1 MQFNYSN
8 SSNYLAGGAN
18 VANTFIDTYETSQK
32 TGTNV
37 NKLIQAQSAARN
49 QKKIDASNQ
58 LQTVGNKAV
67 DIQTGMKLTDMDAK
81 LKKDIAKIQKPA
93 KMAGALAAT
102 VNVGNMGL
110 MMHQD
115 MKLNQKEAAE
125 RKQWKTEQTRIAKES
140 QAMAK
145 ADNEKTEA
153 MLKRILE
160 SSGYSMDADGMPVMN
175 MPNTPSNSNSSSS
188 SGSISIN
195 NPVSTVKPI
204 TPSGGTIDRKDVYKY
219 ITKDLGLSHNKAYGL
234 MANIDRESSF
244 NPNIRSGDDQGP
256 GGFFQWKG
264 VRQTPTVAKLVNSGD
279 WKGQIKY
286 AINEPGEPS
295 MQTFLNTTWKSPQA
309 AAAHITR
316 KFERPANPDSDI
328 LKNNQFIAGY
338 NYQKN

>member
-1 MQFNYSN
+1 MQFNYGN
-8 SSNYLAGGAN
+8 SANYLAGGAA
-18 VANTFIDTYETSQK
+18 VANTYLDTYDTSQK
-32 TGTNV
+32 TGTDV
-37 NKLIQAQSAARN
+37 NKLVQAESKKRN
-49 QKKIDASNQ
+49 QQRVNSIDQ
-58 LQTVGNKAV
+58 VTTVGDTAV
-67 DIQTGMKLTDMDAK
+67 DIQTGMKITDMDAK

-102 VNVGNMGL
+102 VNLGNTGL
-110 MMHQD
+110 MLHQD

-125 RKQWKTEQTRIAKES
+125 RKEWRAEQTRIAKEG
-140 QAMAK
+140 QAMTK
-145 ADNEKTEA
+145 ADNEKTDA

-175 MPNTPSNSNSSSS
+175 TTNTPS
-188 SGSISIN
+188 GSIPIN

-244 NPNIRSGDDQGP
+244 IPNIRSGDDKGP
-256 GGFFQWKG
+256 GGLFQWKG

-295 MQTFLNTTWKSPQA
+295 MQTFLNTTWKSPEA

-316 KFERPANPDSDI
+316 KFERPANPDNDI

-338 NYQKN
+338 NYQ

>member
-8 SSNYLAGGAN
+8 SANYLAGGAQ
-18 VANTFIDTYETSQK
+18 VSNTLIDTYDTSQK

-37 NKLIQAQSAARN
+37 NKLIQAQSKRRN
-49 QKKIDASNQ
+49 QQRVNAINQ
-58 LQTVGNKAV
+58 VTTVGDAAV
-67 DIQTGMKLTDMDAK
+67 DVQTDMKITDMDAK

-102 VNVGNMGL
+102 VNLGNTGL
-110 MMHQD
+110 MLHQD

-125 RKQWKTEQTRIAKES
+125 RKAWREEQTRIAKEG
-140 QAMAK
+140 QAMTK
-145 ADNEKTEA
+145 ADNEKTDA

-160 SSGYSMDADGMPVMN
+160 SSGYSMNADGMPVMN
-175 MPNTPSNSNSSSS
+175 KPDTPSNSNSSAT
-188 SGSISIN
+188 SGSIPIN
-195 NPVSTVKPI
+195 NPVSTVQPI

-244 NPNIRSGDDQGP
+244 TPNIRSGDDQGP
-256 GGFFQWKG
+256 GGLFQWKG

-295 MQTFLNTTWKSPQA
+295 MQTFLNTTWKSPEA

-316 KFERPANPDSDI
+316 KFERPANPDKDI

-338 NYQKN
+338 NYQ

>member
-1 MQFNYSN
+1 MQFNYGN
-8 SSNYLAGGAN
+8 SANYLAGGAQ
-18 VANTFIDTYETSQK
+18 VANTYLDTYDTSQK
-32 TGTNV
+32 TGTDV
-37 NKLIQAQSAARN
+37 NKLVQAQSARRKQQEVNAI
-49 QKKIDASNQ
+49 KEVE
-58 LQTVGNKAV
+58 TVGDKSV

-102 VNVGNMGL
+102 VNLGNTGL
-110 MMHQD
+110 MLHQD

-125 RKQWKTEQTRIAKES
+125 RKAWREEQTRIAKEG
-140 QAMAK
+140 QAMTK
-145 ADNEKTEA
+145 ADNEKTDA

-160 SSGYSMDADGMPVMN
+160 SSGYSIDADGMPVLN
-175 MPNTPSNSNSSSS
+175 TSNTSNTSNASASTVSMPTN
-188 SGSISIN
+188 IST
-195 NPVSTVKPI
+195 STVKPI
-204 TPSGGTIDRKDVYKY
+204 TPSGGTIDRKDVYQY

-244 NPNIRSGDDQGP
+244 IPNIRSGDDKGP
-256 GGFFQWKG
+256 GGLFQWKG

-295 MQTFLNTTWKSPQA
+295 MQTFLNTTWKSPEA

-316 KFERPANPDSDI
+316 KFERPANPDNDI

-338 NYQKN
+338 NYQ

>member
-8 SSNYLAGGAN
+8 AGNYLAGAKQL
-18 VANTFIDTYETSQK
+18 ADITTALYDTSQK
-32 TGTNV
+32 TGTDV
-37 NKLIQAQSAARN
+37 NKLVQTESKARKANQISAMDKTKIVGNSAVNVQIGAKLNDMQSKLDKDL
-49 QKKIDASNQ
+49 KKI
-58 LQTVGNKAV
+58 K
-67 DIQTGMKLTDMDAK
+67 
-81 LKKDIAKIQKPA
+81 KPA

-102 VNVGNMGL
+102 VNLGNTGL
-110 MMHQD
+110 MLHQD

-125 RKQWKTEQTRIAKES
+125 RKAWREERTRIAKEG
-140 QAMAK
+140 QAMTK
-145 ADNEKTEA
+145 ADNEKSDA

-175 MPNTPSNSNSSSS
+175 TTDTPSTSNSSVT
-188 SGSISIN
+188 SGSIPIN

-244 NPNIRSGDDQGP
+244 IPNIRSDDDGGP
-256 GGFFQWKG
+256 GGLFQWKG
-264 VRQTPTVAKLVNSGD
+264 SRQTPTVANLLNTGD

-286 AINEPGEPS
+286 ALNEPNEPS
-295 MQTFLNTTWKSPQA
+295 MQTFLNTSFTTPQA
-309 AAAHITR
+309 AAEFITR
-316 KFERPANPDSDI
+316 KFERPANPDKDI

-338 NYQKN
+338 NYQAN

>member
-1 MQFNYSN
+1 MQFNYGN
-8 SSNYLAGGAN
+8 SANYLAGGAA
-18 VANTFIDTYETSQK
+18 VANTYLDTYDTSQK
-32 TGTNV
+32 TGTDV
-37 NKLIQAQSAARN
+37 DKLVQAESKKRN
-49 QKKIDASNQ
+49 QQRVNAIDQ
-58 LQTVGNKAV
+58 VTTVGDTAV
-67 DIQTGMKLTDMDAK
+67 DIQTGMKITDMDAK

-102 VNVGNMGL
+102 VNLGNTGL
-110 MMHQD
+110 MLHQD

-125 RKQWKTEQTRIAKES
+125 RKEWRAEQTRIAKEG
-140 QAMAK
+140 QAMTK
-145 ADNEKTEA
+145 ADNEKTDA

-175 MPNTPSNSNSSSS
+175 TTNTPS
-188 SGSISIN
+188 GSIPIN
-195 NPVSTVKPI
+195 NSVSTVKPI

-244 NPNIRSGDDQGP
+244 IPNIRSGDDKGP
-256 GGFFQWKG
+256 GGLFQWKG

-295 MQTFLNTTWKSPQA
+295 MQTFLNTTWKSPEA

-316 KFERPANPDSDI
+316 KFERPANPDNDI

-338 NYQKN
+338 NYQ

>member
-1 MQFNYSN
+1 MQFNYGN
-8 SSNYLAGGAN
+8 SANYLAGGAG
-18 VANTFIDTYETSQK
+18 VANTYIDTYETSQE
-32 TGTNV
+32 TGTDV
-37 NKLIQAQSAARN
+37 NKLVQAESKKRN
-49 QKKIDASNQ
+49 QQRVNAIDQ
-58 LQTVGNKAV
+58 VTTVGDTAV
-67 DIQTGMKLTDMDAK
+67 DIQTGMKITDMDAK

-102 VNVGNMGL
+102 VNLGNTGL
-110 MMHQD
+110 MLHQD

-125 RKQWKTEQTRIAKES
+125 RKEWRAEQTRIAKEG
-140 QAMAK
+140 QAMTK
-145 ADNEKTEA
+145 ADNEKTDA

-175 MPNTPSNSNSSSS
+175 TTNTPS
-188 SGSISIN
+188 GSIPIN

-204 TPSGGTIDRKDVYKY
+204 TPSGGTIDRKDVYQY

-244 NPNIRSGDDQGP
+244 IPNIRSGDDQGP
-256 GGFFQWKG
+256 GGLFQWKG

-295 MQTFLNTTWKSPQA
+295 MQTFLNTTWKSPQD

-316 KFERPANPDSDI
+316 KFERPANPDNDI

-338 NYQKN
+338 NYQ

>member
-1 MQFNYSN
+1 MQFNYGN
-8 SSNYLAGGAN
+8 SANYLAGGEQ
-18 VANTFIDTYETSQK
+18 VANTYIDTYDTSQK
-32 TGTNV
+32 TGTDI
-37 NKLIQAQSAARN
+37 NKLVQAQSKRRKQQEVNAIN
-49 QKKIDASNQ
+49 QVT
-58 LQTVGNKAV
+58 TVGDKAV
-67 DIQTGMKLTDMDAK
+67 DIQTGMKITDMDAK

-93 KMAGALAAT
+93 KMAGALAST
-102 VNVGNMGL
+102 VNLGNTGL
-110 MMHQD
+110 MLHQD

-125 RKQWKTEQTRIAKES
+125 RKEWRAEQTRIAKEG
-140 QAMAK
+140 QAMTK
-145 ADNEKTEA
+145 ADNEKTDA

-175 MPNTPSNSNSSSS
+175 TTNTPS
-188 SGSISIN
+188 GSIPIN

-204 TPSGGTIDRKDVYKY
+204 TPSGGTIDRKDVYQY

-244 NPNIRSGDDQGP
+244 IPNIRSGDDRGP
-256 GGFFQWKG
+256 GGLFQWKG

-295 MQTFLNTTWKSPQA
+295 MQTFLNTTWKSPQD

-316 KFERPANPDSDI
+316 KFERPANPDNDI

-338 NYQKN
+338 NYQ